1 MIDLV
6 RSHRLVGIIRKR
18 SEDEARA
25 AATEVLAAGVR
36 LIEIT
41 MTTPGALRLIHEL
54 TGAWPDAVV
63 GAGTVLTARATE
75 EAIEAGARFV
85 VAPNVDRAVIEAAH
99 RGGAAAMPGAFTP
112 TEALTAMSFGAD
124 VVKLYPASGIGL
136 AAFGDLSRALGQ
148 VPFMPTGGVTVQDA
162 PEWIRAGAIAVGM
175 GDALTRASTAELAG
189 LLAGLGGTG

>member
-6 RSHRLVGIIRKR
+6 RSHRLVAIIRKPG
-18 SEDEARA
+18 EDEARA

-36 LIEIT
+36 LIEVT
-41 MTTPGALRLIHEL
+41 MTTPGALRLIREL

-63 GAGTVLTARATE
+63 GAGTVLTARAAE
-75 EAIEAGARFV
+75 AAIEAGARFV

-99 RGGAAAMPGAFTP
+99 DGGAAAVPGAFTP

-136 AAFGDLSRALGQ
+136 AAFGDLCRALGQ
-148 VPFMPTGGVTVQDA
+148 VPFMPTGGVTVRDA
-162 PEWIRAGAIAVGM
+162 PEWIRAGAVAVGM
-175 GDALTRASTAELAG
+175 GDALTRASPGELAG
-189 LLAGLGGTG
+189 LLTGLGGTG